1 MTRPLSAS
9 ILSLPLRLRTDPA
22 RVNASHLII
31 PARSRSFIH
40 MKITVL
46 DGHTLN
52 PGDNPWTAIEA
63 LGELTVYDR
72 TPTDQIV
79 ERARDADIILTNKVP
94 LSAETLSQ
102 LPNLKF
108 ISVLAT
114 GYNIIDTAAC
124 AARGIPVSN
133 VPVYGTDAVA
143 EFVFSLILDFAK
155 RPAFHSELAKEG
167 AWESCLDFC
176 FWKNPHFRELAG
188 KTLGIIGFGLIG
200 QRVGEL
206 AAAFKMNIIAHSR
219 SRNAATAFPFAWASI
234 DEILEK
240 SDFISLHCPLTPD
253 THGMLSAASLA
264 KMKPS
269 AFLVNTARGALI
281 VEQDLADALNSD
293 LIAGAACDVV
303 SAEPILP
310 TNPLLRA
317 KNLTLTPHIAWAA
330 TEARQRLM
338 AITAENISS
347 FLAGK
352 PVHTV

>member
-1 MTRPLSAS
+1 
-9 ILSLPLRLRTDPA
+9 
-22 RVNASHLII
+22 
-31 PARSRSFIH
+31 
-40 MKITVL
+40 MKITAL

-63 LGELTVYDR
+63 LGELTIYDR
-72 TPTDQIV
+72 TQTDQIV
-79 ERARDADIILTNKVP
+79 ERARDADMILTNKVP

-155 RPAFHSELAKEG
+155 RPAFHSELAKG
-167 AWESCLDFC
+167 GTWESCPDFC
-176 FWKNPHFRELAG
+176 FWENLHFRELAG
-188 KTLGIIGFGLIG
+188 KTMGIIGFGRIG

-206 AAAFKMNIIAHSR
+206 AAAFKMNILAHSR
-219 SRNAATAFPFAWASI
+219 SQSAATAFPFAWASI
-234 DEILEK
+234 TEILES
-240 SDFISLHCPLTPD
+240 SDFVSLHCPLTPE
-253 THGMLSAASLA
+253 THGLISATSLA
-264 KMKPS
+264 KMKPT
-269 AFLVNTARGALI
+269 AFLVNTARGSLI
-281 VEQDLADALNSD
+281 NEQALADALNIG

-310 TNPLLRA
+310 TNPLLHA

-330 TEARQRLM
+330 IESRQRLM
-338 AITAENISS
+338 AVTAENIAA

-352 PVHTV
+352 FINTVQ